1 LGIGPTRCA
10 PGVTVSPVKWT
21 VHGERVL
28 YTSEWVGLSL
38 VDVEIPGPG
47 GRRFEHH
54 VVRHPFDAAGTIV
67 LDPDR
72 GVLLLWRH
80 RFITDSWGYEVP
92 AGRIDPGEVPI
103 EAAARET
110 YEETGW
116 RPGPLEPLVRFN
128 PSNGSSDQAF
138 HIFVAHGATHVGEPP
153 DRTEADRIEWVPVP
167 LIREAIQR
175 SEVQDGLSLAAL
187 CYALAFDKLN

>member
-1 LGIGPTRCA
+1 M
-10 PGVTVSPVKWT
+10 KWT

-28 YTSEWVGLSL
+28 YASDWVGLSL
-38 VDVEIPGPG
+38 VDVEIPGI
-47 GRRFEHH
+47 RRFEHH
-54 VVRHPFDAAGTIV
+54 VVRHPFDAAGTVIF
-67 LDPDR
+67 DPDR

-92 AGRIDPGEVPI
+92 AGRIDPGEVAI
-103 EAAARET
+103 EAAAREA

-138 HIFVAHGATHVGEPP
+138 HIFFANGAEYVGDPP
-153 DRTEADRIEWVPVP
+153 DPSEADRIEWVPVP
-167 LIREAIQR
+167 VLREAIER
-175 SEVQDGLSLAAL
+175 GDVQDGLSLTSL
-187 CYALAFDKLN
+187 LYALAFRNIE